1 MDSESSLQRSDR
13 VEVSPIT
20 TGEIV
25 SSSTAPHVVLG
36 PARATKSGVKVTVQK
51 QNKIG
56 LDKFTATIV
65 PCRIPQLVFTFN
77 QGLLLFGLLLALMAV
92 IRQLI
97 AD

>member
-1 MDSESSLQRSDR
+1 MTIARKKFSKRR
-13 VEVSPIT
+13 VIANAGKWFSPIA
-20 TGEIV
+20 TG
-25 SSSTAPHVVLG
+25 SWQYSLG
-36 PARATKSGVKVTVQK
+36 PDRASKMGVKVTVQK

-77 QGLLLFGLLLALMAV
+77 QGLVLFGLLLAILAV

-97 AD
+97 AN

>member
-1 MDSESSLQRSDR
+1 VSPGDEN
-13 VEVSPIT
+13 EVRLSPIT
-20 TGEIV
+20 TGRKRLF
-25 SSSTAPHVVLG
+25 PNL
-36 PARATKSGVKVTVQK
+36 ARAGAWPGLCYETGVKVTVQK
-51 QNKIG
+51 QNKVG